1 MAVRLTW
8 LGHSSF
14 LLIAGDGTR
23 IVIDPYDPSVGTL
36 PGDLAAEIVTVS
48 HQHFD
53 HNYLKGVKGKFS
65 LVDTAG
71 HHKIG
76 NISIN
81 GIMSWHDDQMG
92 AKRGANI
99 INIFEIDGLRIC
111 HLGDL
116 GDVPSKDELL
126 RMGNLDY
133 LLIPVGGT
141 YTLDP
146 AGADRLIKL
155 IKPKVV
161 VPMHYGMKPGIER
174 LLPLSAF
181 LDGKLDVTY
190 AEPGEVE
197 LIKPAAGESPS
208 YLVLMPKPQA

>member
-1 MAVRLTW
+1 MSVSLTW
-8 LGHSSF
+8 FGHSSF
-14 LLIAGDGTR
+14 LLKAGDGTR
-23 IVIDPYDPSVGTL
+23 IVIDPYDPSVGIL
-36 PGDLAAEIVTVS
+36 PGGLTADIVTVS

-53 HNYLKGVKGKFS
+53 HNYLKGVKGKYS

-76 NISIN
+76 NIMIN
-81 GIMSWHDDQMG
+81 GLMSWHDDQMG

-99 INIFEIDGLRIC
+99 MNIFEVDGLRIC

-126 RMGNLDY
+126 RMGNIDY

-146 AGADRLIKL
+146 AGADKLIKL
-155 IKPKVV
+155 IKPKVA

-181 LDGKLDVTY
+181 LDGKDDITY
-190 AEPGEVE
+190 AQPGEVE
-197 LIKPAAGESPS
+197 LQKPIQGEKTS
-208 YLVLMPKPQA
+208 YLVLKPNPQA

>member
-197 LIKPAAGESPS
+197 LIRPAAGDLPS

>member
-14 LLIAGDGTR
+14 LLKAGDGTR

-36 PGDLAAEIVTVS
+36 PCDLAAEIVTVS

-71 HHKIG
+71 HHKIV

-155 IKPKVV
+155 IMPRVV

-181 LDGKLDVTY
+181 LEGKEGVTY
-190 AEPGEVE
+190 AQPGEVE
-197 LIKPAAGESPS
+197 LQKPATGDRTS
-208 YLVLMPKPQA
+208 YLVLSPKPQA

>member
-14 LLIAGDGTR
+14 LLKAGDGTR

-197 LIKPAAGESPS
+197 LIRPAAGDLPS

>member
-1 MAVRLTW
+1 MGVRLTW
-8 LGHSSF
+8 LGHSCFVLKAS
-14 LLIAGDGTR
+14 DGTR
-23 IVIDPYDPSVGTL
+23 VVMDPYDPTVGTL

-53 HNYLKGVKGKFS
+53 HNYLKGVRGRYS

-71 HHKIG
+71 HRKIG
-76 NISIN
+76 EIAIN

-92 AKRGANI
+92 AKRGSNI
-99 INIFEIDGLRIC
+99 INIFEVDGLRIC

-155 IKPKVV
+155 IRPRVA

-181 LDGKLDVTY
+181 LEGKERITY

-197 LIKPAAGESPS
+197 LKKPAAAEGTS
-208 YLVLMPKPQA
+208 YLVMSPKPQV

>member
-1 MAVRLTW
+1 VAVRLTW

-197 LIKPAAGESPS
+197 LIRPAAGDLPS